1 MSGLKGL
8 TMKSFSDIMMD
19 QAYTSVAFG
28 SPQKWPFL
36 FNGAGDE
43 RADAV
48 GVSSASRRMG
58 TPGRKTK
65 VRNELGT

>member
-19 QAYTSVAFG
+19 QAYTSIAFG

-48 GVSSASRRMG
+48 GFLSVPKNGDPG
-58 TPGRKTK
+58 TKD
-65 VRNELGT
+65 